1 MIFKD
6 SEEMENGCYN
16 VKRKQWNNKLVWSVS
31 LNTGIA
37 HRKRRLKE
45 IHQNIDYDWFRVII
59 SMYFPVFK
67 FSTMTMNCLNNQ
79 GNRKKSMG

>member
-6 SEEMENGCYN
+6 SEEIENGCYN

-37 HRKRRLKE
+37 HRKK
-45 IHQNIDYDWFRVII
+45 D
-59 SMYFPVFK
+59 
-67 FSTMTMNCLNNQ
+67 
-79 GNRKKSMG
+79 